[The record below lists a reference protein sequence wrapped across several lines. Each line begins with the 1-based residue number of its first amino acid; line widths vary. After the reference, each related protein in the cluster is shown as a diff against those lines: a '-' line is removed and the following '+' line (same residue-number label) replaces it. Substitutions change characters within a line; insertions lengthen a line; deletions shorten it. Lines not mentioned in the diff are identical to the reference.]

1 MECRPLDITLNSAKD
16 LKDLNL
22 FSKMDLYAVV
32 SIHGDYYNNNNASQQ
47 RTHIDKDCGPNPKW
61 NFPMKFTVDV
71 SAAEQ
76 NRLALVVKIKAEK
89 KLAGDK
95 EVGEVHVPIKE
106 LLESYGEESK
116 DERRASYS
124 VRTPSGKAKGV
135 LDFTYKFGEKFT
147 ATQQKAKNVDTD
159 TPVTAYP
166 IGYGAAGPSG
176 GPAPAYPPPGMLAAG
191 TVAAAY
197 PYAHQPPPHGG
208 YPPQGGYPPPP
219 MYGGYPPQPAY
230 NGGYPQYP
238 HQPAPYP
245 QAGYGGYGAKP
256 PKKSGGSGGKMALG
270 LGAGL
275 LGGLLVGDMISDVS
289 EMGAYDS
296 GYDAGFDD
304 AGGDF

>member
-1 MECRPLDITLNSAKD
+1 MRQGQNSKSTRVGVSSKKAD
-16 LKDLNL
+16 LVNQNTNL
-22 FSKMDLYAVV
+22 FEDSFSFRQLLLGMFYHYLMEHQGLIRNSPNLMKDSPALDYANHDMRQDQNSKPDNSRAFFKKKKVHFEDIFSFRQLANCYLGCST
-32 SIHGDYYNNNNASQQ
+32 SIFWCICIPFISEYS
-47 RTHIDKDCGPNPKW
+47 KL
-61 NFPMKFTVDV
+61 
-71 SAAEQ
+71 
-76 NRLALVVKIKAEK
+76 LALVVKIKAEK

-166 IGYGAAGPSG
+166 F
-176 GPAPAYPPPGMLAAG
+176 
-191 TVAAAY
+191 
-197 PYAHQPPPHGG
+197 
-208 YPPQGGYPPPP
+208 
-219 MYGGYPPQPAY
+219 
-230 NGGYPQYP
+230 P

-245 QAGYGGYGAKP
+245 QAGNCGYGAKP

-296 GYDAGFDD
+296 GYDAGFVD

>member
-32 SIHGDYYNNNNASQQ
+32 SIHGDYFNNNTSQQ

-61 NFPMKFTVDV
+61 NFPMKFTIDIN
-71 SAAEQ
+71 AAEQ

-116 DERRASYS
+116 DEKRASYS

-147 ATQQKAKNVDTD
+147 ATQQKAKNADTD

-166 IGYGAAGPSG
+166 VGYGAAGPSG

-197 PYAHQPPPHGG
+197 P
-208 YPPQGGYPPPP
+208 
-219 MYGGYPPQPAY
+219 YPPQPAY